1 MLKPTSTL
9 KETMATRTPPPIV
22 TVEEVL
28 AELAALEDPR
38 MREVNQRHGNDIG
51 VNLSKLRAIAK
62 RLKTQHDFAQE
73 LWATGDSQ
81 ARLVAILISSP
92 KKYTVEQLET
102 MLREVRVPKVHDWL
116 ISYILK
122 KNPETETRRINW
134 MNDVDEEV
142 ASAGWALTS
151 QAVAQRIEN
160 LDISELLDT
169 IEAQMK
175 SAPKRL
181 QWAMNECLATI
192 GIHYPEYRQRAIE
205 IGERLEVLKDYPTAP
220 NCVSPFAPI
229 WINEM
234 VARQQATTDLK

>member
-1 MLKPTSTL
+1 MLEPTSNL
-9 KETMATRTPPPIV
+9 KETMATRTPPPTA
-22 TVEEVL
+22 TVDEVL
-28 AELAALEDPR
+28 AELAALEDPK

-116 ISYILK
+116 VSYILK
-122 KNPETETRRINW
+122 KNPESETRRINW

-151 QAVAQRIEN
+151 QAVAQRVDN
-160 LDISELLDT
+160 LGLSDLLDI
-169 IEAQMK
+169 IETQMK
-175 SAPKRL
+175 SAPARL

-192 GIHYPEYRQRAIE
+192 GIHYPEHRERAID

-220 NCVSPFAPI
+220 NCTSPFAPI

-234 VARQQATTDLK
+234 VARQQPATKTT